1 MFKEYFGDW
10 ISVIDEGRLYKVL
23 KTLSV
28 GYSKMAISP
37 AQEDIFKAFQLCPY
51 KDLKVVMVGQDPY
64 PQKGVATGVA
74 FANKEGTKILSPSL
88 ELIQECIIDPHKYH
102 NKVNF
107 DITLESWAKQGV
119 LLINSALT
127 VEINKVGTHTMLWRP
142 FISDLLYNISMRNS
156 HVIFVLFG
164 QTAQT
169 FKPYIIGSSN
179 ILMYKHP
186 AYFARLNQAFDC
198 DAFDKI
204 NTILKN
210 NNNFKINWYEDCFE
224 ENR

>member
-1 MFKEYFGDW
+1 
-10 ISVIDEGRLYKVL
+10 
-23 KTLSV
+23 
-28 GYSKMAISP
+28 
-37 AQEDIFKAFQLCPY
+37 
-51 KDLKVVMVGQDPY
+51 MVGQDPY
-64 PQKGVATGVA
+64 PQKEIATGVA
-74 FANKEGTKILSPSL
+74 FANKEGTEILSPSL

-127 VEINKVGTHTMLWRP
+127 VEINKAGTHTMLWRP
-142 FISDLLYNISMRNS
+142 FISNLLYNISMRNS